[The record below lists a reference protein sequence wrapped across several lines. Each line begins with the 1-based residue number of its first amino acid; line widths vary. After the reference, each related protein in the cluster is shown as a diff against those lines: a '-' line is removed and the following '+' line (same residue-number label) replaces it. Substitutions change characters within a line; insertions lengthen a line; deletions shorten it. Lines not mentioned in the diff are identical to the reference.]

1 MTGAAPRRLVL
12 ASPIEPSGASWILNV
27 LLELGVRVR
36 HRPVEKNVFRSAPRS
51 MWIDDESGARLHPS
65 CSQIEKWMPA
75 LTLRERFHFRDDV
88 EVDYTQD
95 LPPKGARGDAELVF
109 LRDPRD
115 ALLSAYKRALPPI
128 DYDAW
133 LALPNPRT
141 LLDRAANWAL
151 FARAWLARRG
161 VGLARFEDYKADDRA
176 TFDAI
181 ARHLA
186 LDVGAS
192 DVPRALAASTFE
204 KAREGELRYRAKHP
218 EDAQIA
224 NRAGKVGESREAPE
238 LHAASQAIEARA
250 ADVLERLG
258 YRAGASLG
266 AASRAPRRSRG
277 SRISATWRSRS
288 RPRRSRRSAPST
300 IRRSPRCSRSR
311 ATSTRRRSSGWA
323 SARAT
328 GASSSTLSRSSPRPR
343 GKRCAHGS
351 PRFGPSS
358 PTARGVPARRA
369 PRAGRRAPPRQK
381 APPTREARRAVR
393 GPRATSSS
401 RTRRRTSA
409 RRLARSRRCRRPR
422 STRCSTATPRW
433 R

>member
-1 MTGAAPRRLVL
+1 MSGAAPRRLVL

-51 MWIDDESGARLHPS
+51 MWLDDESGARLHPS

-95 LPPKGARGDAELVF
+95 LPPKGAPGDAELVF

-115 ALLSAYKRALPPI
+115 ALLSAYKRAVPPI
-128 DYDAW
+128 GYDGW

-141 LLDRAANWAL
+141 LLDRASNWAL
-151 FARAWLARRG
+151 FARAWLARPG
-161 VGLARFEDYKADDRA
+161 VGVARFEDYKADDRA

-186 LDVGAS
+186 LDVDAS

-250 ADVLERLG
+250 ADVLARLG
-258 YRAGASLG
+258 YRAGSSLEPLPG
-266 AASRAPRRSRG
+266 AASFAWLAHFRGVALPPEAEALAARGPLVDPALPALLAFAREVDAAALERMGIGARDGRDLVDALAELTAAEAEAVRARLVALRGELADG
-277 SRISATWRSRS
+277 SRFQLAEL
-288 RPRRSRRSAPST
+288 
-300 IRRSPRCSRSR
+300 R
-311 ATSTRRRSSGWA
+311 ALVAARRRA
-323 SARAT
+323 
-328 GASSSTLSRSSPRPR
+328 
-343 GKRCAHGS
+343 
-351 PRFGPSS
+351 
-358 PTARGVPARRA
+358 
-369 PRAGRRAPPRQK
+369 K
-381 APPTREARRAVR
+381 APPA
-393 GPRATSSS
+393 
-401 RTRRRTSA
+401 
-409 RRLARSRRCRRPR
+409 
-422 STRCSTATPRW
+422 
-433 R
+433 

>member
-1 MTGAAPRRLVL
+1 MSGAAPRRLVL

-51 MWIDDESGARLHPS
+51 MWLDDESGARLHPS

-95 LPPKGARGDAELVF
+95 LPPKGARGEAELVF

-115 ALLSAYKRALPPI
+115 ALLSAYKRAVPPI
-128 DYDAW
+128 GYDGW

-141 LLDRAANWAL
+141 LLDRASNWAL
-151 FARAWLARRG
+151 FARAWLARPG
-161 VGLARFEDYKADDRA
+161 VGVARFEDYKADDRA

-186 LDVGAS
+186 LDVDAS

-238 LHAASQAIEARA
+238 LGAASQAIEARA
-250 ADVLERLG
+250 ADLLARLG
-258 YRAGASLG
+258 YRAGASLEPLAG
-266 AASRAPRRSRG
+266 AASYVWLAHFRDVALPPEAEALAARGPLVDPALPALLAFAREVDAAALERMGIGARDGRDLVDALAELTAAEAEAVRARLVALRGELADG
-277 SRISATWRSRS
+277 SRFQLAEL
-288 RPRRSRRSAPST
+288 
-300 IRRSPRCSRSR
+300 R
-311 ATSTRRRSSGWA
+311 ALVAARRRA
-323 SARAT
+323 
-328 GASSSTLSRSSPRPR
+328 
-343 GKRCAHGS
+343 
-351 PRFGPSS
+351 
-358 PTARGVPARRA
+358 
-369 PRAGRRAPPRQK
+369 K
-381 APPTREARRAVR
+381 APPA
-393 GPRATSSS
+393 
-401 RTRRRTSA
+401 
-409 RRLARSRRCRRPR
+409 
-422 STRCSTATPRW
+422 
-433 R
+433 